1 MDKKRTSRGENW
13 SREYEEDY
21 SASSGST
28 RELSERMDQPMTTF
42 LVFVG
47 MVLVA
52 ALLCVI
58 IWAITHRKDTT
69 VVLPT
74 NESSVVD
81 YVGTTDTTEESESTE
96 EEEMVDDS
104 NVVLTSDGR
113 EVVFTDCDNTITP
126 KEYVNLRTEPSTAG
140 GTGTVYCQAD
150 AGEMLHRTGISP
162 DFGWSRIEYGDQ
174 ILYVVTS
181 NVEVVEE

>member
-1 MDKKRTSRGENW
+1 MNKRRT
-13 SREYEEDY
+13 D
-21 SASSGST
+21 
-28 RELSERMDQPMTTF
+28 ELSERMDQPLVTM
-42 LVFVG
+42 LVFLG

-58 IWAITHRKDTT
+58 IWAITHQKKEV

-81 YVGTTDTTEESESTE
+81 YVGTTDTSEEESTE
-96 EEEMVDDS
+96 EVVANDDI
-104 NVVLTSDGR
+104 VVTSDGR
-113 EVVFTDCDNTITP
+113 EVVFSDCDNIITP

-140 GTGTVYCQAD
+140 GESTVFCQAS
-150 AGEMLHRTGISP
+150 AGDIIRRTGISP
-162 DFGWSRIEYGDQ
+162 DFGWSRIEYADQ
-174 ILYVVTS
+174 VLYVVTS

>member
-21 SASSGST
+21 NASSGSAHD
-28 RELSERMDQPMTTF
+28 LSERMDQPLVTL

-58 IWAITHRKDTT
+58 IWAVTHQREDA

-81 YVGTTDTTEESESTE
+81 YVGTTDSSKKESTE
-96 EEEMVDDS
+96 EEEPEVNDDI
-104 NVVLTSDGR
+104 VITSDGR
-113 EVVFTDCDNTITP
+113 EVIFTDCDNIITP

-140 GTGTVYCQAD
+140 GESTVFCQAS
-150 AGEMLHRTGISP
+150 AGDIIRRTGISP
-162 DFGWSRIEYGDQ
+162 DFGWSRIEYADQ
-174 ILYVVTS
+174 VLYVVTS